1 MVENNTWEKE
11 EDLGH
16 VRELVDK
23 FEGRLSAEVRQQEGV
38 KQKTKLNLG
47 AEEFKR
53 MKLPEKYTAKLLYEW
68 NNGKFEKEYL
78 RKLERNWQKWKSVS
92 LEEKP

>member
-38 KQKTKLNLG
+38 KQKTKLNPG